1 MALQEFIDNDFC
13 NVIIIR
19 EEQVYFCAG
28 LDLKAF
34 SEEPAPGWRETFQD
48 EWENLHN
55 TIYNCPIHVIGA
67 PEKLAIAGGSA
78 LVLACDFLVLGEEA
92 FLQVAKV

>member
-1 MALQEFIDNDFC
+1 MDIALQEFIDNDFC

-28 LDLKAF
+28 LDLKVF

-48 EWENLHN
+48 DW
-55 TIYNCPIHVIGA
+55 
-67 PEKLAIAGGSA
+67 
-78 LVLACDFLVLGEEA
+78 
-92 FLQVAKV
+92 

>member
-1 MALQEFIDNDFC
+1 MDIALQEFIDNDFC

-48 EWENLHN
+48 DW
-55 TIYNCPIHVIGA
+55 
-67 PEKLAIAGGSA
+67 
-78 LVLACDFLVLGEEA
+78 
-92 FLQVAKV
+92 